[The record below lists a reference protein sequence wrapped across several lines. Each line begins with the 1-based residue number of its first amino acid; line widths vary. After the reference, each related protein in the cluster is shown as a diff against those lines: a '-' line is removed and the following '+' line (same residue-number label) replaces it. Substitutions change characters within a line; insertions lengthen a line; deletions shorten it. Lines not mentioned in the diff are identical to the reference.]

1 MVTILGNCILRFSG
15 NLSILFVMDGVISYV
30 LPSGASWGK
39 ARKGRGTKDFDL
51 PARAL
56 VSVEGDLRGV
66 RISCRSGLVWLT
78 QKGDFRDHTLKA
90 GGELAIH
97 RKGKVLIQCLDDA
110 HFTISGLNSP
120 EPVK

>member
-1 MVTILGNCILRFSG
+1 
-15 NLSILFVMDGVISYV
+15 MDGATTYI
-30 LPSGASWGK
+30 LPARASWGK
-39 ARKGRGTKDFDL
+39 ARKAGGAKEFRL

-56 VSVEGDLRGV
+56 LSVDGDLRGA

-90 GGELAIH
+90 GGELVID

-110 HFTISGLNSP
+110 HFTMSGLRGSLP
-120 EPVK
+120 AGQS